1 MQGAHKQE
9 ATAREANRRLPVNSR
24 PRLDRSRLAVIH
36 ANNDPLGVRSAYPFP
51 GLLIPF
57 PGLLLRFRVRLSVSG
72 STYPFP
78 GPLIRFRVCLSVSG
92 ADAEGRPFGV
102 CQSPNRL
109 SSLGRIVIVSPIRR
123 KCLEVVVV
131 AVDKIAERCEQATA
145 SKRQRWFRY

>member
-24 PRLDRSRLAVIH
+24 PRLDRSRLAVMH

-57 PGLLLRFRVRLSVSG
+57 PGLLLRFQ
-72 STYPFP
+72 
-78 GPLIRFRVCLSVSG
+78 VCLSVSG

-109 SSLGRIVIVSPIRR
+109 SSLGRIVIVNPIHR
-123 KCLEVVVV
+123 KCPEVVVV
-131 AVDKIAERCEQATA
+131 A
-145 SKRQRWFRY
+145 